1 VALLPPAW
9 PLWQARATRKFRR
22 NLRQKHFCAEMFRR
36 KLRKTVEVYMT
47 LVDFEAEL
55 QRLAEA
61 EYQAWRDYSLR
72 RAELEAA
79 KAEAAEA
86 LLDGDTPAAR
96 RKFSDATQALALL
109 EASVDAARH
118 RRQKLFAAYCEAR
131 VTELRTRARELQ
143 EQAKSIDTERRKFL
157 DEIEKLEAA
166 KFFDPPITEYDA
178 PRKSDLLRAEAE
190 DLLAAAARL
199 ERAGIPRAGVACGSN
214 LEELLSNMLKTPSI
228 PPSCEA
234 VAEWYRTLAAAVPR
248 GHTPK
253 FARIA
258 WRNSRLVR
266 DGSYLETDRGYW
278 LYVREDGTIGE
289 HQATRA
295 LADLPAPTWM
305 LEQAWHFSALT
316 K

>member
-1 VALLPPAW
+1 MT
-9 PLWQARATRKFRR
+9 RA
-22 NLRQKHFCAEMFRR
+22 E
-36 KLRKTVEVYMT
+36 
-47 LVDFEAEL
+47 FEAEL
-55 QRLAEA
+55 ERLAQT
-61 EYQAWRDYSLR
+61 EYQAWRDYVTK

-86 LLDGDTPAAR
+86 LLDSDTAAAR
-96 RKFSDATQALALL
+96 RKFTDATQALALL

-143 EQAKSIDTERRKFL
+143 EQAKFIDTERRKFL
-157 DEIEKLEAA
+157 DEIEKLEGV
-166 KFFDPPITEYDA
+166 KIFDPPLAEYDA
-178 PRKSDLLRAEAE
+178 PRKSDLLRSEAE

-234 VAEWYRTLAAAVPR
+234 VAEWYRTLAAAVAR

-258 WRNSRLVR
+258 WHHSRLMR
-266 DGSYLETDRGYW
+266 DASFLETDRNSW
-278 LYVREDGTIGE
+278 LYMREDGTIAE
-289 HQATRA
+289 QQATRP
-295 LADLPAPTWM
+295 LAELPPPGW
-305 LEQAWHFSALT
+305 LLNHAWDFAALT

>member
-1 VALLPPAW
+1 MTELEFATELERVA
-9 PLWQARATRKFRR
+9 Q
-22 NLRQKHFCAEMFRR
+22 
-36 KLRKTVEVYMT
+36 
-47 LVDFEAEL
+47 AEL
-55 QRLAEA
+55 D
-61 EYQAWRDYSLR
+61 AWRNYTAK

-86 LLDGDTPAAR
+86 LLDSDTAAAR
-96 RKFSDATQALALL
+96 RKFSEATQALALL

-118 RRQKLFAAYCEAR
+118 RREKLLTTYCQAR

-143 EQAKSIDTERRKFL
+143 EQAKFIDTERRKFL
-157 DEIEKLEAA
+157 AEIEKLEGV
-166 KFFDPPITEYDA
+166 KLFNPPLTEFGA

-199 ERAGIPRAGVACGSN
+199 EQAGIPRAGVACGSN
-214 LEELLSNMLKTPSI
+214 LDELLMDMLRSHSI

-248 GHTPK
+248 GQTVK
-253 FARIA
+253 FARVA

-266 DGSYLETDRGYW
+266 DGSYLETDRNYW
-278 LYVREDGTIGE
+278 LYLRDDGTIGE
-289 HQATRA
+289 QQGTRA
-295 LADLPAPTWM
+295 LAELPPPSWM
-305 LEQAWHFSALT
+305 LEQAWQFIALS